1 MKSSNTSVKTI
12 AVVNGSTKDTKTT
25 ENTESTEHTKLT
37 KALFFAPF
45 VPFVVF
51 ASFVFFVSFVSPVA
65 AQTRTLPRTTDGKPN
80 LQGFWKADS
89 RAASDLRDHGARLNM
104 PAGRGVVQGGDI
116 PYLPAAAAQRLA
128 NDNTRATADPLSK
141 CYMPGVPRIM
151 YLDFPFQIV
160 QTAAHVAMT
169 FEWSQDYRLIYTN
182 GSHHP
187 DGIDFWMGDSR
198 GRWDGDT
205 LVVDVANNNGKTW
218 FDMAGD
224 FGSDALHLT
233 ERYTMRDP
241 NTIDYEV
248 TFEDPKT
255 FSRPWS
261 IRMPLRRQV
270 GMTRLFEYQC
280 EAEKEEANGAF
291 ERNPKTWYPDDP
303 AEQAKAAEMVKGA
316 PASPSR
322 PAPKAT
328 GTIPRLPDGAPD
340 LQGYYAADAGGA
352 NYGLDTHARDFL
364 TPGTRGVI
372 IDPDPDGKLPMQP
385 WAVAEWEHRTK
396 PEGGY
401 DDPTAHCF
409 MSAGVPRSMY
419 TPSPFFFIQTP
430 DYLVMLFER
439 MSWRIIPL
447 EASRQPRGGSADP
460 SKGRLAHLPDRIR
473 LWQGDSIGH
482 WDGDSLVIETTNMN
496 GKTWLNEYGQIVSHA
511 ERVVERLT
519 PIDAATVEYEAT
531 ITDPVVYTRPWT
543 IAFPLKRGKD
553 ELLEVA
559 CLEDNQ
565 DLQHLKDV
573 KDKAR
578 EGK

>member
-1 MKSSNTSVKTI
+1 M
-12 AVVNGSTKDTKTT
+12 VNG
-25 ENTESTEHTKLT
+25 N
-37 KALFFAPF
+37 PF
-45 VPFVVF
+45 FVVF
-51 ASFVFFVSFVSPVA
+51 VVFVVFVSFVVPAA
-65 AQTRTLPRTTDGKPN
+65 AQAIPRTADGKPN

-89 RAASDLRDHGARLNM
+89 RAAYDLRDHAARLNM
-104 PAGRGVVQGGDI
+104 PAGRSVVAGGDI
-116 PYLPAAAAQRLA
+116 PYLPAAAAQRAA
-128 NDNTRATADPLSK
+128 NYRTRATADPLSK

-151 YLDFPFQIV
+151 YLDFPFQIF
-160 QTAAHVAMT
+160 QTPAYVAVA

-182 GSHHP
+182 GSTHP

-248 TFEDPKT
+248 MFEDPKT

-261 IRMPLRRQV
+261 IRMPLRRQT

-280 EAEKEEANGAF
+280 EAEKEEANGEF

-303 AEQAKAAEMVKGA
+303 AEQATSAGMVKGT

-322 PAPKAT
+322 SAPKAT
-328 GTIPRLPDGAPD
+328 GTIPRTSDGKPD
-340 LQGYYAADAGGA
+340 LQGYYTADAGGA
-352 NYGLDTHARDFL
+352 NYGLDKHPRDFL
-364 TPGTRGVI
+364 TPASRGVI
-372 IDPDPDGKLPMQP
+372 VDPDPDGKMPMQP

-439 MSWRIIPL
+439 MSWRIVPL
-447 EASRQPRGGSADP
+447 DRRAHIAD
-460 SKGRLAHLPDRIR
+460 SIR
-473 LWQGDSIGH
+473 LWQGDSIGR
-482 WDGDSLVIETTNMN
+482 WEGDSLIIETTNMN

-519 PIDAATVEYEAT
+519 PVDATTVEYEAT

-573 KDKAR
+573 RDKAR